1 MALALHP
8 SGQAD
13 GDLRSLLLQAIERLW
28 DARQER
34 LLAAQTTIPDIVWF
48 VVIVGGALTVP
59 LSSNCYPIPVDFRC
73 PLSDAG
79 PRGVSPPR

>member
-1 MALALHP
+1 MAGTGGRTHGRSGFDLLNGLNKIALALHP

-13 GDLRSLLLQAIERLW
+13 GDLHTLLLQAIERPW

-48 VVIVGGALTVP
+48 
-59 LSSNCYPIPVDFRC
+59 DRQ
-73 PLSDAG
+73 
-79 PRGVSPPR
+79 SPADDQNA